1 MLRKLLPHAAI
12 ILSLMYFVFFGIDR
26 VNTAMDFI
34 NNDITK
40 FLLVALGVIA
50 VIDAMLLIHDD
61 RRRERARQR
70 RDAIQRQRMRERR

>member
-70 RDAIQRQRMRERR
+70 RAAIQRQRMRERR

>member
-50 VIDAMLLIHDD
+50 VINAMLLIHDD

-70 RDAIQRQRMRERR
+70 RAAIQRQRMRERR